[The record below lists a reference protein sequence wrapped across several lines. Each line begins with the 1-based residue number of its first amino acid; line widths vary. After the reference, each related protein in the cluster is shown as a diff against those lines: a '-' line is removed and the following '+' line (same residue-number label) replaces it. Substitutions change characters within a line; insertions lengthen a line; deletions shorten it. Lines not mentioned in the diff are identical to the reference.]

1 MLSFEEFFPVEFP
14 EKTKVKFNM
23 NAGNVD
29 YPAWDYL
36 RDDAE
41 ELGADI
47 CFITEEQFESSET
60 TFMNNL
66 RRDYRR
72 NP

>member
-36 RDDAE
+36 RDDAIE
-41 ELGADI
+41 WNNMNAHKTIQL
-47 CFITEEQFESSET
+47 ESC
-60 TFMNNL
+60 
-66 RRDYRR
+66 
-72 NP
+72 